1 MTVYEYIKTETDA
14 TKLYNGIRA
23 ILSDMD
29 KKGKYPADWE
39 IKKMQRAADARYIAL
54 TGGTK

>member
-14 TKLYNGIRA
+14 AKLYSGIRA
-23 ILSDMD
+23 ILSNMD
-29 KKGKYPADWE
+29 KKGKYPDDWE
-39 IKKMQRAADARYIAL
+39 IKKMQRAADARYNEL

>member
-14 TKLYNGIRA
+14 TKLYKGIRA
-23 ILSDMD
+23 ILLDMD
-29 KKGKYPADWE
+29 KKGKYPDDWE